1 MYCSSIIVQDQ
12 ADSARIK
19 KWKAYTVIMYEMPT
33 ITGNLSTTTAISSN
47 IIDVRGAVLVR
58 QIQERID
65 HAVPGFEDILITSKH
80 LEDLK
85 AWITLAKDAVQDSLT
100 RPSDRDGA
108 QRAIEECTKV
118 HELAVM
124 NMANMTSIS
133 HCLAQ
138 GYYEQVLSIIAAD
151 VTAAGLDIRIF
162 DALFPEVVPTG
173 QLPVVGRFPTAERQD
188 AKEGSPIRRLDLS
201 ESDSED
207 DFEHV

>member
-1 MYCSSIIVQDQ
+1 
-12 ADSARIK
+12 
-19 KWKAYTVIMYEMPT
+19 MYEMPT

-108 QRAIEECTKV
+108 
-118 HELAVM
+118 
-124 NMANMTSIS
+124 
-133 HCLAQ
+133 
-138 GYYEQVLSIIAAD
+138 
-151 VTAAGLDIRIF
+151 
-162 DALFPEVVPTG
+162 
-173 QLPVVGRFPTAERQD
+173 
-188 AKEGSPIRRLDLS
+188 
-201 ESDSED
+201 
-207 DFEHV
+207 

>member
-1 MYCSSIIVQDQ
+1 
-12 ADSARIK
+12 
-19 KWKAYTVIMYEMPT
+19 
-33 ITGNLSTTTAISSN
+33 
-47 IIDVRGAVLVR
+47 
-58 QIQERID
+58 
-65 HAVPGFEDILITSKH
+65 
-80 LEDLK
+80 
-85 AWITLAKDAVQDSLT
+85 
-100 RPSDRDGA
+100 
-108 QRAIEECTKV
+108 
-118 HELAVM
+118 M